1 MLIFAH
7 LISFIRLVNMSRGV
21 SFETVIYRWQQAVPP
36 TMSLVKNVFVIMN
49 FAYTLLVLN
58 YSCVGFM
65 VRPLSLRTPL
75 CKNTNTHIYNF
86 YFQP

>member
-7 LISFIRLVNMSRGV
+7 LISFFLLVNLSCV

-36 TMSLVKNVFVIMN
+36 TMALAKNVLVIMN

-65 VRPLSLRTPL
+65 VRPLSLPTL
-75 CKNTNTHIYNF
+75 LQKH
-86 YFQP
+86 

>member
-7 LISFIRLVNMSRGV
+7 LLSFIRLVNLSCCV
-21 SFETVIYRWQQAVPP
+21 SIETVIYRWQQAVPP
-36 TMSLVKNVFVIMN
+36 TKALAKNVLVIMN

-65 VRPLSLRTPL
+65 VRPLSLPRNPQ
-75 CKNTNTHIYNF
+75 KH
-86 YFQP
+86 